1 MPYYQEVH
9 NGIVDENV
17 KSAQTSKYFLK
28 DRIRR
33 PERSEYESI
42 KILYNHLTYVSNFN

>member
-17 KSAQTSKYFLK
+17 KVLKLQSILK

-42 KILYNHLTYVSNFN
+42 KILYNHLAYVLNFN